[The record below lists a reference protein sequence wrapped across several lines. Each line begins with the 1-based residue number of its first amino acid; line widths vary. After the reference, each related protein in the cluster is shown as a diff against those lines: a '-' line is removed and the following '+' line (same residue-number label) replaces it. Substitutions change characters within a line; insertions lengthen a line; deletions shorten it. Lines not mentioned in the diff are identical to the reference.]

1 MARASC
7 YKFSSAL
14 WRHNRPVALTSESNG
29 IHFKKLKVEVPVPKK
44 HLVIKVL
51 SGLETTIDLAP
62 YYMCTRPSPRK
73 LSSPGESK
81 FLRSQGHIWAP
92 PKSSAIFFSFQNQ
105 RPFTCEGVSLS
116 DHKYAQRVVWS
127 ICNKAQLVVKIRLCM
142 MLLTVPRAASGTP
155 QVRLAWARSS
165 LNLIRA
171 KLVWSIAMAIHHVH
185 CRELVQKATYIMLKT
200 RDLATTLCYYLLVL
214 PLSLLLL
221 VYWLPRICARRTT
234 PSSRIAPCTAESRQ
248 RRRTDSNHELQSQIP
263 NHPTDT

>member
-81 FLRSQGHIWAP
+81 FLRSQGQHLGASTIFCNFL
-92 PKSSAIFFSFQNQ
+92 FFSKSA
-105 RPFTCEGVSLS
+105 PF
-116 DHKYAQRVVWS
+116 Y
-127 ICNKAQLVVKIRLCM
+127 
-142 MLLTVPRAASGTP
+142 
-155 QVRLAWARSS
+155 VRRCLAF
-165 LNLIRA
+165 
-171 KLVWSIAMAIHHVH
+171 
-185 CRELVQKATYIMLKT
+185 
-200 RDLATTLCYYLLVL
+200 
-214 PLSLLLL
+214 
-221 VYWLPRICARRTT
+221 
-234 PSSRIAPCTAESRQ
+234 
-248 RRRTDSNHELQSQIP
+248 
-263 NHPTDT
+263 